1 MHINKVAVAG
11 ATGFVG
17 TAIIDSL
24 LKNIVLEDL
33 QGQKEKYLKLL
44 KMIRLS
50 GHTVM
55 FTLRIQ

>member
-24 LKNIVLEDL
+24 LKKYSVRGL
-33 QGQKEKYLKLL
+33 QGQKENISLL
-44 KMIRLS
+44 KMIRSS
-50 GHTVM
+50 GYIVM
-55 FTLRIQ
+55 FTLQIQ